1 MIQLVTAENEA
12 QFLALANQPSVTA
25 CKIHTLY
32 QCYRDDPTMAQ
43 FWIFSRGE
51 RPMGILSL
59 CSKVLTIWAPYLL
72 APEFAEFLN
81 FIGWELVECDSTGI
95 FSVANLLGAPV
106 ENCSVQRFDRLPQE
120 SLQRREIPAIQDEL
134 SIRELYELLCQTDE
148 KFKDVSVLDAWM
160 CSISHRV
167 RHGFSKVYGILE
179 GEALVST
186 AGIYTE
192 SASCGVIES
201 VATHP
206 QYRGRGY
213 ASALVL
219 QCVQTLASAGKS
231 ALLVTSQLRTHEMY
245 HRLGFRDSGTLFFMR
260 PFDEAKR

>member
-106 ENCSVQRFDRLPQE
+106 ELLRIG
-120 SLQRREIPAIQDEL
+120 IPCRYSASPAALADL
-134 SIRELYELLCQTDE
+134 RDMDAAKALALELLRGHRDRKE
-148 KFKDVSVLDAWM
+148 
-160 CSISHRV
+160 SIH
-167 RHGFSKVYGILE
+167 
-179 GEALVST
+179 
-186 AGIYTE
+186 
-192 SASCGVIES
+192 
-201 VATHP
+201 
-206 QYRGRGY
+206 
-213 ASALVL
+213 
-219 QCVQTLASAGKS
+219 
-231 ALLVTSQLRTHEMY
+231 
-245 HRLGFRDSGTLFFMR
+245 
-260 PFDEAKR
+260 